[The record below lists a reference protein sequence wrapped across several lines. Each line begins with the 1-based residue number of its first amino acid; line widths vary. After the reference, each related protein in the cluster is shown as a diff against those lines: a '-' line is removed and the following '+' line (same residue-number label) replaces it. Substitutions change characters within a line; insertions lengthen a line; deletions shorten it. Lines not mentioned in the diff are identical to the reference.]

1 MYSELIENI
10 RNNMY
15 GDDLASGGN
24 ILSEVEV
31 IKQKLIELF
40 AKCGL
45 NLYKWHSN
53 ISLLEKLDSNNN
65 GELTYT
71 KQLFSNNTSNTK
83 IFSLGW
89 NKASDIL
96 FVIIPTYQ
104 QKAIAKQNTLSY
116 VALTYDP
123 LGFISPSCAIG
134 KVTHRELCG
143 EEVPWDTEVSVGLKR
158 KIEKWVRDIN
168 SVKTALSRS
177 IPFAKDSITVID
189 LHVYADASIV
199 ANCAAVH
206 EVVYQPDSVS
216 QAMVTSK
223 LRISKH
229 KITIPRLQ
237 LILTHMGA
245 NLVQNVKSA
254 LKSQT

>member
-65 GELTYT
+65 GELTYA
-71 KQLFSNNTSNTK
+71 KQLFSKNTSNTK
-83 IFSLGW
+83 ILSLGW
-89 NKASDIL
+89 NKASDTL

-104 QKAIAKQNTLSY
+104 QKSIAKRNILSY
-116 VALTYDP
+116 VALIYDP
-123 LGFISPSCAIG
+123 LGFISPSHAIG
-134 KVTHRELCG
+134 KVIHYELCD

-177 IPFAKDSITVID
+177 IPLAKDSITVID
-189 LHVYADASIV
+189 LHVFADASIV
-199 ANCAAVH
+199 ANCAAVY

-216 QAMVTSK
+216 QAVVTSK

-237 LILTHMGA
+237 LI
-245 NLVQNVKSA
+245 
-254 LKSQT
+254 

>member
-1 MYSELIENI
+1 MYPELIENI

-15 GDDLASGGN
+15 VDDLVSGGN

-31 IKQKLIELF
+31 IKQKSIELF

-65 GELTYT
+65 GELTYVE
-71 KQLFSNNTSNTK
+71 QLFSDNTSNTK

-89 NKASDIL
+89 NKASDTL

-104 QKAIAKQNTLSY
+104 QKAIAKRNILSY
-116 VALTYDP
+116 VAVADP

-134 KVTHRELCG
+134 KVINCELCD

-177 IPFAKDSITVID
+177 IPLAKDSITVVD

-206 EVVYQPDSVS
+206 EVVYQHDSVS
-216 QAMVTSK
+216 QALVTSK

-237 LILTHMGA
+237 LVLTHMGA